1 MILTLETPA
10 ATAAMARAFARAAAA
25 ADVLPA
31 VLMNGQLGAGKTT
44 FVRALVEL
52 LPGSEN
58 AEVGSPS
65 FNLVNLY
72 PTMPP
77 VAHFD
82 LYRTAGQGF
91 SADLEEVLESGAF
104 CLVEWAEFLLEVSR
118 PESFVTMDWDVKDD
132 ARTVRFTASDDQARL
147 FLERVLGGGA

>member
-10 ATAAMARAFARAAAA
+10 ATAAMAQAFARAAAA

-72 PTMPP
+72 PTTPP

-82 LYRTAGQGF
+82 LLLR
-91 SADLEEVLESGAF
+91 SEERRVGKE
-104 CLVEWAEFLLEVSR
+104 CRSR
-118 PESFVTMDWDVKDD
+118 WSPYH
-132 ARTVRFTASDDQARL
+132 
-147 FLERVLGGGA
+147 